1 MKEIN
6 KKLQLRADFMLLFV
20 AMSWGFS
27 YVSMDIALEEVSPL
41 MLNSYRFLSAGFLGM
56 VFFRKRIKH
65 INKKTIIYS
74 SILGS
79 LLFLVYL
86 LCTYGVKYTS
96 LSNAG
101 FLCALAVITTPVIAF
116 VWKGKRQSKKF
127 LISLI
132 LSVTG
137 MGLLTLKDG
146 FNIAF
151 GDILC
156 VFAAITYGIHLNF
169 MEDAV
174 SDKEVDAVQVGIY
187 QLIVTGLL
195 CTVITL
201 PLGQIKLPSSF
212 SVWIVIIFLSIVCT
226 GMAFIVQAVAQKYTT
241 ASHVGVIFS
250 LEPVFAGVLAYF
262 YGERL
267 GMKGYFGALL
277 MLLGVF
283 VMEVD
288 ISKFRVF
295 KKQEE

>member
-1 MKEIN
+1 MKERN
-6 KKLQLRADFMLLFV
+6 KNLQLKADFMLLFV

-27 YVSMDIALEEVSPL
+27 YVAMDIALEDVSPL

-56 VFFRKRIKH
+56 IFFRKRMKM
-65 INKKTIIYS
+65 INKKSVVYS
-74 SILGS
+74 SMLGS

-101 FLCALAVITTPVIAF
+101 FLCALAVITTPVIGF

-127 LISLI
+127 LMALI

-146 FNIAF
+146 FHIAF

-156 VFAAITYGIHLNF
+156 ILAAITYGIHLNV
-169 MEDAV
+169 MEDVV
-174 SDKEVDAVQVGIY
+174 SDKEVDAVQIGIY

-195 CTVITL
+195 CTIAML
-201 PLGQIKLPSSF
+201 PMGQIKLPSSF
-212 SVWIVIIFLSIVCT
+212 SVWLVIIFLSIVCT
-226 GMAFIVQAVAQKYTT
+226 GMAFIIQAVAQKYTT

-267 GMKGYFGALL
+267 GMKGYIGALL
-277 MLLGVF
+277 MLFGVF
-283 VMEVD
+283 IMEVN
-288 ISKFRVF
+288 IAKFRVC
-295 KKQEE
+295 KK